1 MDKKLKGKPG
11 QSRRRKA
18 TELKRQPLAQ
28 CQRGRYLADLCK
40 LIARWDKGVIAIDGE
55 WEVGKTWVGD
65 RLKADLEQKDV
76 STRPGFI
83 NQVLRSTLR

>member
-1 MDKKLKGKPG
+1 MTCLEE
-11 QSRRRKA
+11 R
-18 TELKRQPLAQ
+18 T
-28 CQRGRYLADLCK
+28 Y
-40 LIARWDKGVIAIDGE
+40 IDGE

-83 NQVLRSTLR
+83 NQVLRPTLR